1 MSDDLLP
8 NQQPYSTAT
17 KQNGINVF
25 RKHPRIT
32 AFSIGLVLFGCAMT
46 ALGISAVNRAD
57 YEMEQGT
64 ATSTLVECELPLQ
77 TLLAHQTLELSSSD
91 LAFSRETYTTQGD
104 TSETLLK
111 RLDIK
116 DEEAQKFLRNDP
128 IARMILESNR
138 PVRISVSA
146 TADGSLKQLTAGLR
160 SKTERHFNRITIKRN
175 TNQQLTS
182 ISETVPVEIRE
193 RVAAGQI
200 TYSLYGATDAIG
212 LPVNIAYELADI
224 FSSRIDFT
232 RHLRKGDSFQLVY
245 ESYEA
250 DGVPLGVGRILA
262 AQFKNGSRTFDAVYF
277 QTIPN
282 KKGAYYTFDG
292 KSLKT
297 VFLDYPLQY
306 TRISS
311 NFGKRLHPIQKTWRE
326 HKGIDYAAPTG
337 TSVRTVGDG
346 VVEFAGVQNGY
357 GNIVIVKHDKTRT
370 TAYAHLS
377 RIDVSKGQLL
387 EQGDVIGA
395 VGMTGWATGPHLH
408 FEFRENKVQKD
419 PKILS
424 TQTEAVPIPENLQA
438 DFDTNSQTSAL
449 LLARIANLT
458 TVAKTN

>member
-1 MSDDLLP
+1 MSDDFLQ
-8 NQQPYSTAT
+8 NQQSCGAAMNH
-17 KQNGINVF
+17 NGTNPF
-25 RKHPRIT
+25 RKYPRLT
-32 AFSIGLVLFGCAMT
+32 TLGIGLVLFGCAMT

-57 YEMEQGT
+57 QEMEQGT
-64 ATSTLVECELPLQ
+64 ATSTLVEREIPLHTILAQQ
-77 TLLAHQTLELSSSD
+77 TKELSNTN

-104 TSETLLK
+104 TAEKLFT
-111 RLDIK
+111 RLDIN

-138 PVRISVSA
+138 PVRITVHLA
-146 TADGSLKQLTAGLR
+146 ADGSLKQLTAGLR
-160 SKTERHFNRITIKRN
+160 SKTERHFNRITVERDA
-175 TNQQLTS
+175 NQQLTS

-193 RVAAGQI
+193 RVAAGEI
-200 TYSLYGATDAIG
+200 TYSLYGATDKIG

-232 RHLRKGDSFQLVY
+232 RHLRKGDNFQLVY

-262 AQFKNGSRTFDAVYF
+262 AQFKNGNRKFDAVYF
-277 QTIPN
+277 QTNPN

-297 VFLDYPLQY
+297 VFLDFPLQY
-306 TRISS
+306 TRVSS
-311 NFGKRLHPIQKTWRE
+311 NFGKRLHPIKKTWRE

-337 TSVRTVGDG
+337 TAVRTVGDG

-424 TQTEAVPIPENLQA
+424 TQTEAVPIPENMQA
-438 DFDTNSQTSAL
+438 DFDANSSSSSM
-449 LLARIANLT
+449 LLAHIAELT
-458 TVAKTN
+458 TVATVN